1 MPLQDM
7 ASRAPNPVRLTAEK
21 RREQLLDVTKAIVDR
36 SGFHAV
42 SIKAVAR
49 DAGITRPVVYGHFGD
64 LPGLLETLVERE
76 SARALAQLAA
86 VLPTDLGEGNAREI
100 LLSAQR
106 GYLEVVASDP
116 DTWRLLLMPTEG
128 APAILRERIAG
139 GRAAVGAQLAQAV
152 AAGLG
157 AARSPDPELTAH
169 MLSATSDA
177 DARLLLDDPETY
189 PVERI
194 LAHTRWMLE
203 QFRFGD

>member
-1 MPLQDM
+1 M
-7 ASRAPNPVRLTAEK
+7 AERGAITTRMSAEK
-21 RREQLLDVTKAIVDR
+21 RRQQVLAATKAIVAER
-36 SGFHAV
+36 GFHAV
-42 SIKAVAR
+42 SIEAVSRA
-49 DAGITRPVVYGHFGD
+49 AGITRPIVYSHFGD
-64 LPGLLETLVERE
+64 LQGLLEALVERE
-76 SARALAQLAA
+76 SQRALAQLAA
-86 VLPTDLGEGNAREI
+86 VLPTDLGGGDPRAI

-139 GRAAVGAQLAQAV
+139 GRAAVVAQLAQAV

-177 DARLLLDDPETY
+177 DARLLLDDPAQY
-189 PVERI
+189 PVERL

>member
-1 MPLQDM
+1 M
-7 ASRAPNPVRLTAEK
+7 AERGAITTRMTAED
-21 RREQLLDVTKAIVDR
+21 RREQILDATKAIVTER
-36 SGFHAV
+36 GFHAV
-42 SIKAVAR
+42 SIEAVAR
-49 DAGITRPVVYGHFGD
+49 GAGITRPIVYSHFGD
-64 LPGLLETLVERE
+64 LQGLLEALVERE
-76 SARALAQLAA
+76 SRRALAQLAA
-86 VLPTDLGEGNAREI
+86 VLPTDLGHGDPREI

-139 GRAAVGAQLAQAV
+139 GRAAVVAQLAQAV

-157 AARSPDPELTAH
+157 PARSPDPELTAH

-177 DARLLLDDPETY
+177 DARLLLDDPDGY
-189 PVERI
+189 PVERL
-194 LAHTRWMLE
+194 LAHTRWILD

>member
-1 MPLQDM
+1 
-7 ASRAPNPVRLTAEK
+7 
-21 RREQLLDVTKAIVDR
+21 
-36 SGFHAV
+36 
-42 SIKAVAR
+42 VAR
-49 DAGITRPVVYGHFGD
+49 GAGITRPIVYSHFGA
-64 LPGLLETLVERE
+64 LQGLLEALVERE
-76 SARALAQLAA
+76 SRRALAQLSA
-86 VLPTDLGEGNAREI
+86 VLPTDLGGGDPRAI

-139 GRAAVGAQLAQAV
+139 GRAAVVAQLAQAV

-157 AARSPDPELTAH
+157 EARSPDPELTAH

-177 DARLLLDDPETY
+177 DARLLLDDPEGY
-189 PVERI
+189 PVERL
-194 LAHTRWMLE
+194 LAHTRWILD

>member
-1 MPLQDM
+1 MGVM
-7 ASRAPNPVRLTAEK
+7 TTRMSAEQ
-21 RREQLLDVTKAIVDR
+21 RREQVLDATKAIVTGD
-36 SGFHAV
+36 GFHAV
-42 SIKAVAR
+42 SIEAVAR
-49 DAGITRPVVYGHFGD
+49 RAGITRPIVYSHFGD
-64 LPGLLETLVERE
+64 LQGLLEALVERE
-76 SARALAQLAA
+76 SARALSQLAA
-86 VLPTDLGEGNAREI
+86 VLPTDLAGGDPREI
-100 LLSAQR
+100 LLAGQR

-139 GRAAVGAQLAQAV
+139 GRAAVVAQLARAV

-157 AARSPDPELTAH
+157 SARSPDPELTAH

-177 DARLLLDDPETY
+177 DARLLLDDPEQY
-189 PVERI
+189 PVERL

>member
-1 MPLQDM
+1 MGVITTRM
-7 ASRAPNPVRLTAEK
+7 SAEQ
-21 RREQLLDVTKAIVDR
+21 RREQVLDATKAIVTEA
-36 SGFHAV
+36 GFHAV
-42 SIKAVAR
+42 SIEAVAR
-49 DAGITRPVVYGHFGD
+49 RAGITRPIVYSHFGD
-64 LPGLLETLVERE
+64 LQGLLEALVERE

-86 VLPTDLGEGNAREI
+86 VLPTDLGDGDPREI
-100 LLSAQR
+100 LLAGQR

-139 GRAAVGAQLAQAV
+139 GRAAVVAQLARTV

-157 AARSPDPELTAH
+157 SARSPDPELTAH

-177 DARLLLDDPETY
+177 DARLLLDGHEQY
-189 PVERI
+189 PVERL

>member
-1 MPLQDM
+1 MGTLSTRM
-7 ASRAPNPVRLTAEK
+7 SAEE
-21 RREQLLDVTKAIVDR
+21 RREQVLDATKAIVTDD
-36 SGFHAV
+36 GFHAV
-42 SIKAVAR
+42 SIEAVAR
-49 DAGITRPVVYGHFGD
+49 RAGITRPIVYSHFGD
-64 LPGLLETLVERE
+64 LHGLLEALVERE

-86 VLPTDLGEGNAREI
+86 VLPTDLGDGDPRAI
-100 LLSAQR
+100 LLAAQR

-139 GRAAVGAQLAQAV
+139 GRAAVVAQLAQAV

-157 AARSPDPELTAH
+157 PARSPDPELTAH

-177 DARLLLDDPETY
+177 DARLLLDGPDRY
-189 PVERI
+189 PVERL
-194 LAHTRWMLE
+194 LAHTEWILE

>member
-1 MPLQDM
+1 M
-7 ASRAPNPVRLTAEK
+7 TAEG
-21 RREQLLDVTKAIVDR
+21 RREQILDATKAIVTAR
-36 SGFHAV
+36 GFHAV
-42 SIKAVAR
+42 SIEAVAR
-49 DAGITRPVVYGHFGD
+49 EAGITRPIVYSHFGD
-64 LPGLLETLVERE
+64 LQGLLEALVERE

-86 VLPTDLGEGNAREI
+86 VLPTDLGGGDPRAI

-139 GRAAVGAQLAQAV
+139 GRAAVVAQLAQAV

-157 AARSPDPELTAH
+157 PARSPDPELTAH

-177 DARLLLDDPETY
+177 DARLLLDDPAGY
-189 PVERI
+189 PVERL
-194 LAHTRWMLE
+194 LAHTRWILE
-203 QFRFGD
+203 QFRFGE

>member
-1 MPLQDM
+1 M
-7 ASRAPNPVRLTAEK
+7 TAEE
-21 RREQLLDVTKAIVDR
+21 RREQILDATKAIVTDR
-36 SGFHAV
+36 GFHAV
-42 SIKAVAR
+42 SIEAVAR
-49 DAGITRPVVYGHFGD
+49 GAGITRPIVYSHFGD
-64 LPGLLETLVERE
+64 LQGLLEALVERE
-76 SARALAQLAA
+76 SQRALAQLSA
-86 VLPTDLGEGNAREI
+86 VLPTDLGAGDPRAI

-139 GRAAVGAQLAQAV
+139 GRAAVVAQLAQAV

-157 AARSPDPELTAH
+157 EARSPDPELTAH

-177 DARLLLDDPETY
+177 DARLLLDEPDGY
-189 PVERI
+189 PVERL
-194 LAHTRWMLE
+194 LAHTRWILD

>member
-1 MPLQDM
+1 MGVISSTRM
-7 ASRAPNPVRLTAEK
+7 SAEQ
-21 RREQLLDVTKAIVDR
+21 RREQVLDATKAIVAEH
-36 SGFHAV
+36 GFHAV
-42 SIKAVAR
+42 SIEAVAR
-49 DAGITRPVVYGHFGD
+49 RAGITRPIVYSHFGD
-64 LPGLLETLVERE
+64 LQGLLEALVERE
-76 SARALAQLAA
+76 SVRALAQLAA
-86 VLPTDLGEGNAREI
+86 VLPTDLGDGDPREI
-100 LLSAQR
+100 LLAGQR

-139 GRAAVGAQLAQAV
+139 GRAAVVAQLAQAV

-157 AARSPDPELTAH
+157 TARSPDPELTAH

-177 DARLLLDDPETY
+177 DARLLLDDPEQY
-189 PVERI
+189 PVERL

>member
-1 MPLQDM
+1 MGTLSTRM
-7 ASRAPNPVRLTAEK
+7 SAEE
-21 RREQLLDVTKAIVDR
+21 RREQVLDATKAIVTDA
-36 SGFHAV
+36 GFHAV
-42 SIKAVAR
+42 SIEAVAR
-49 DAGITRPVVYGHFGD
+49 RAGITRPIVYSHFGD
-64 LPGLLETLVERE
+64 LHGLLEALVERE

-86 VLPTDLGEGNAREI
+86 VLPTDLGDGDPRAI
-100 LLSAQR
+100 LLAAQR

-139 GRAAVGAQLAQAV
+139 GRAAVVAQLAQAV

-157 AARSPDPELTAH
+157 PARSPDPELTAH

-177 DARLLLDDPETY
+177 DARLLLDDPDRY
-189 PVERI
+189 PVERL
-194 LAHTRWMLE
+194 LAHTKWILE

>member
-1 MPLQDM
+1 MGAVTTRM
-7 ASRAPNPVRLTAEK
+7 SAEQ
-21 RREQLLDVTKAIVDR
+21 RREQILDATKAIAAQD
-36 SGFHAV
+36 GFHAV
-42 SIKAVAR
+42 SIEAVAR
-49 DAGITRPVVYGHFGD
+49 KAGITRPIVYAHFGD

-86 VLPTDLGEGNAREI
+86 VLPTDLEEGDPRET
-100 LLSAQR
+100 LLAAQR

-116 DTWRLLLMPTEG
+116 DTWRLILMPTEG
-128 APAILRERIAG
+128 APAILRERIGG
-139 GRAAVGAQLAQAV
+139 GRAAVVAQLAQGV
-152 AAGLG
+152 ATGLG
-157 AARSPDPELTAH
+157 PARSPDPELTAH
-169 MLSATSDA
+169 MFSATADA